1 MMIEENQMLL
11 VSLLMGFT
19 LGILTMM
26 IINTNKTLSPCE
38 KSIKEIEY
46 SVCEQCWYDVFEHG
60 EKHQYTDEIR

>member
-1 MMIEENQMLL
+1 
-11 VSLLMGFT
+11 
-19 LGILTMM
+19 MM